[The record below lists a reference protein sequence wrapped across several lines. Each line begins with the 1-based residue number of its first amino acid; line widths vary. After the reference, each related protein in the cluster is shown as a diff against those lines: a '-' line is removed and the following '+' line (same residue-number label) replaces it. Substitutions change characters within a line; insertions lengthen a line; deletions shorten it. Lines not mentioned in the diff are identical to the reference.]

1 MSKANKGS
9 GVPAKL
15 LERLSE
21 DEGITGGIADDEAG
35 LLLDAMKKELSK
47 ATAGKSAADT
57 EAAYDAVVARG
68 RRLAKIVSA
77 QCYDSD
83 PAEANRLWTEAGGKG
98 SLDGV
103 STGDAAA
110 AMKDL
115 LAREGLG
122 Q

>member
-9 GVPAKL
+9 GAPANL

-21 DEGITGGIADDEAG
+21 DEGVTGGIADDEAG
-35 LLLDAMKKELSK
+35 LLLDAIKKELAK
-47 ATAGKSAADT
+47 ATAGKSAAEA
-57 EAAYDAVVARG
+57 EAAYAAVVARG
-68 RRLAKIVSA
+68 RRLAKIISA
-77 QCYDSD
+77 WCYDGE
-83 PAEANRLWTEAGGKG
+83 PAEAKRLWTEAGGKE

-103 STGDAAA
+103 STDDAAA